1 MLSEL
6 SKLAVA
12 STAVMVLIWVLSFL
26 APRCVPEHVGELIRF
41 AAC

>member
-12 STAVMVLIWVLSFL
+12 STAVMVLIWMLSLL
-26 APRCVPEHVGELIRF
+26 APRCVPEHVGDLIRF